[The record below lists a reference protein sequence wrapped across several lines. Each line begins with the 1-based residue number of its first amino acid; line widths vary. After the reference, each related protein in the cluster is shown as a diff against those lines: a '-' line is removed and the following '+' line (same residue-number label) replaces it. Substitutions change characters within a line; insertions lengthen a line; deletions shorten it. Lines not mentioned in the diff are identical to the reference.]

1 MKDKRPT
8 ISPNFNFMG
17 QLLEYEKQLK
27 KEETTPE
34 MSPESASFKRQCLA
48 ELRSPASPTTAMPK
62 LCYRPKV
69 DSCAAQ
75 SPTTALANLT
85 FAQAVASLPSSNVAA
100 EPADSSTFPQLPTTS
115 LDSLNFTPCFAK
127 DEAVV
132 RLSGGTKRPRSAHA
146 GLGSCSKDSM
156 SLSLGAPFSTE
167 RTSKMDTSSSNVVMR
182 HTPEQRT
189 SRRPTV
195 RPNSIAF
202 SSYPAF
208 ELPDLKETAKEHE
221 PSPTTPSTVAPAS
234 QPTITTVLSSGFT
247 LETPPRLKSLTP
259 NVTGKP
265 WSTSSRKSPP
275 DHLSIPCRYGPIAA
289 PSSAAVRK
297 SRSMEDIVTT
307 PESEEPASSNDSPAT
322 VPTKCI
328 NKPIAEIFG
337 APNKLESDQANMRQ
351 SSGSISSSGSH
362 NSLHGSLE
370 LIQVS

>member
-17 QLLEYEKQLK
+17 QLLEYEKHLK
-27 KEETTPE
+27 KEQSSCEI
-34 MSPESASFKRQCLA
+34 SPESASFKRQCLA
-48 ELRSPASPTTAMPK
+48 ELRSPTSPTIAVPK
-62 LCYRPKV
+62 LCYRPPKV

-85 FAQAVASLPSSNVAA
+85 FAQAVAAMPSSGRAA

-115 LDSLNFTPCFAK
+115 LDSLNFTPCFAR
-127 DEAVV
+127 DDAVV

-146 GLGSCSKDSM
+146 ISSKDKM
-156 SLSLGAPFSTE
+156 SLTLGVSLSD
-167 RTSKMDTSSSNVVMR
+167 RTSERNVLMR
-182 HTPEQRT
+182 RTPEQRKAT
-189 SRRPTV
+189 I

-208 ELPDLKETAKEHE
+208 ELPDLKETSKEHE
-221 PSPTTPSTVAPAS
+221 PTPTTSNAAVSTYCAVVPVAS
-234 QPTITTVLSSGFT
+234 TI
-247 LETPPRLKSLTP
+247 ETPPRLKSLTP
-259 NVTGKP
+259 NLSGKP
-265 WSTSSRKSPP
+265 WSISKKSPP

-289 PSSAAVRK
+289 PTNPVRK
-297 SRSMEDIVTT
+297 SRSMEDI
-307 PESEEPASSNDSPAT
+307 PIDGEEPTRTSDGCT
-322 VPTKCI
+322 KVPTRCVT
-328 NKPIAEIFG
+328 KPISEVLG
-337 APNKLESDQANMRQ
+337 ATNKLESDQSILRQ